1 MPTFVDAAIPPDAS
15 RGSEYPRLHRRQ
27 DRRALGCDGH
37 RPRRQALDRAR
48 WLNSTHRTH
57 RGTRTAA
64 RRCAGAPQADHRH
77 FPNQTR
83 PRRTPRTRTYHVRRV
98 CTHACSLHARARTQY
113 RSSASAVGAK
123 LRPAAAT
130 ASMLSEPSCGHAHAA
145 AQNVRF
151 RRSYVA
157 ASSKR
162 IRALAPPAGGSR
174 TTPACSAARIGAASC
189 GPAIARADGFG
200 DAAASVWPS
209 CGPAIARAD
218 GFGDAAASVWP
229 SEVPKVFACAR
240 QRRTVSARRS
250 AVTLCCAR

>member
-1 MPTFVDAAIPPDAS
+1 MPSFVDAAIPPDAS

-27 DRRALGCDGH
+27 ARRALGCDGH

-48 WLNSTHRTH
+48 WRSTHRKH

-64 RRCAGAPQADHRH
+64 RHCAGAPQADHRH

-98 CTHACSLHARARTQY
+98 CTHASSPHARARTQY

-162 IRALAPPAGGSR
+162 IRALAPPAGSSR
-174 TTPACSAARIGAASC
+174 TTPACAAARIGAASC

-200 DAAASVWPS
+200 GSAASVWPS
-209 CGPAIARAD
+209 G
-218 GFGDAAASVWP
+218 
-229 SEVPKVFACAR
+229 VPKGLACAR